1 MILKAK
7 KTGANSKL
15 LLNSGSKEFHPI
27 SHVFFNDLSVIE
39 ASVFCEDGPEPNQF
53 VRNVSKRVKVV
64 CEEGLERKQFVKK
77 GLL

>member
-39 ASVFCEDGPEPNQF
+39 ASVFCEDSPEPNQF
-53 VRNVSKRVKVV
+53 VRKV
-64 CEEGLERKQFVKK
+64 
-77 GLL
+77 